1 MGLIKALTGSI
12 IGTALETWKDY
23 FVCDSLDNETLMV
36 KGIKRGGSGSN
47 EIITNGSGIVVNEG
61 QCAIVVEDGTIIEVA
76 AEPGNYTFDT
86 SISPSVFDGGFEGIK
101 NAFMDALGRFTYGGE
116 VNKSQRVY
124 YINTKEIMGNMFGTA
139 TPIPFKIVDRNI
151 GLDVD
156 VSARCN
162 GEYTFKIVNP
172 VIFYKNVVGNAR
184 DRFMK
189 EELASMMKAEMMSTL
204 NVAFSEVSSKNLRVS
219 DLPAQTAALAEA
231 LSAALDK
238 KWTEGRGIAFCN
250 IAFNSI
256 TIPEEDQKK
265 IANLQMAAV
274 NKDKEMAN
282 ATIVTATA
290 DAIRDAANNP
300 NGAGVGF
307 MNVNM
312 ATNTAASILQQTGG
326 NAAPQGAVVYCPQCG
341 AAVSPEDKF
350 CRNCGKALQ

>member
-1 MGLIKALTGSI
+1 MGLIKALAGSV

-23 FVCDSLDNETLMV
+23 FVCDALDNETLMV

-47 EIITNGSGIVVNEG
+47 EIITNGSGIVVNDG

-101 NAFMDALGRFTYGGE
+101 NAFFDALGRFTYGGE

-151 GLDVD
+151 NLDVD

-162 GEYTFKIVNP
+162 GEYSFKIVNP
-172 VIFYKNVVGNAR
+172 VTFYKNVVGNTR
-184 DRFMK
+184 DRFEK
-189 EELASMMKAEMMSTL
+189 EEIASMMKAEMMNTL

-219 DLPAQTAALAEA
+219 DLPAQTEE
-231 LSAALDK
+231 LSAALNNALNQ

-256 TIPEEDQKK
+256 TIPEEDQRK
-265 IANLQMAAV
+265 ISELQMIAV
-274 NKDKEMAN
+274 NRDKGMAD
-282 ATIVTATA
+282 ATIIS
-290 DAIRDAANNP
+290 AIKDAANNEG
-300 NGAGVGF
+300 GATVGF
-307 MNVNM
+307 MNLNS
-312 ATNTAASILQQTGG
+312 AANTVAGILNNNQS
-326 NAAPQGAVVYCPQCG
+326 AAPQGATAFCPHCG

-350 CRNCGKALQ
+350 CRNCGKPLQ

>member
-12 IGTALETWKDY
+12 VGTALETWKDY
-23 FVCDSLDNETLMV
+23 FVCDALDNDTLML
-36 KGIKRGGSGSN
+36 KGVKRGGSSSN
-47 EIITNGSGIVVNEG
+47 EIITNGSGIVVNDG
-61 QCAIVVEDGTIIEVA
+61 QCALVVENGTIIEVA

-116 VNKSQRVY
+116 VNRSQRVY
-124 YINTKEIMGNMFGTA
+124 YVNTKEIMGNMFGTA
-139 TPIPFKIVDRNI
+139 TPIPFKIVDKNI
-151 GLDVD
+151 NLDVD

-162 GEYTFKIVNP
+162 GEYSFKIVNP
-172 VIFYKNVVGNAR
+172 VTFYKNVVGNAR
-184 DRFMK
+184 DRFDK
-189 EELASMMKAEMMSTL
+189 EEIASMMKAEMMNTL

-219 DLPAQTAALAEA
+219 DLPAQTDAFAEA
-231 LSAALDK
+231 LSNALNK

-265 IANLQMAAV
+265 IADLQMIAV
-274 NKDKEMAN
+274 NRDPGM
-282 ATIVTATA
+282 A
-290 DAIRDAANNP
+290 DATLISAIKDAANNEG
-300 NGAGVGF
+300 GAGIGF

-312 ATNTAASILQQTGG
+312 ASNAVAGMLHG
-326 NAAPQGAVVYCPQCG
+326 NQSSAPQGATAYCPQCG
-341 AAVSPEDKF
+341 AAVSPDDKF

>member
-1 MGLIKALTGSI
+1 MGLIKALAGSI

-23 FVCDSLDNETLMV
+23 FVCDSLDNDTLMV
-36 KGIKRGGSGSN
+36 KGIKRGGSSSN

-101 NAFMDALGRFTYGGE
+101 NAFFDALGRFTYGGE

-124 YINTKEIMGNMFGTA
+124 YINTKEIMDNMFGTA

-151 GLDVD
+151 NLDVD

-162 GEYTFKIVNP
+162 GEYSFKIVNP
-172 VIFYKNVVGNAR
+172 VTFYKNVVGNTR
-184 DRFMK
+184 DRFEK
-189 EELASMMKAEMMSTL
+189 EEIASMMKAEMMNTL

-219 DLPAQTAALAEA
+219 DLPAQTEELSRALNNA
-231 LSAALDK
+231 LNQ

-256 TIPEEDQKK
+256 TIPEEDQRK
-265 IANLQMAAV
+265 ISELQMIAV
-274 NKDKEMAN
+274 NKDKEMAD
-282 ATIVTATA
+282 ATIIS
-290 DAIRDAANNP
+290 AIKDAANNEG
-300 NGAGVGF
+300 GATVGF
-307 MNVNM
+307 MNLNS
-312 ATNTAASILQQTGG
+312 AANTVAGIL
-326 NAAPQGAVVYCPQCG
+326 NNNHSAAPQGATAFCPNCG

>member
-12 IGTALETWKDY
+12 VGTALETWKDY
-23 FVCDSLDNETLMV
+23 FVCDALDNDTLML
-36 KGIKRGGSGSN
+36 KGIKRGGSSSN
-47 EIITNGSGIVVNEG
+47 EIITNGSGIVVNDG
-61 QCAIVVEDGTIIEVA
+61 QCALVVENGTIIEVA

-116 VNKSQRVY
+116 VNRSQRVY
-124 YINTKEIMGNMFGTA
+124 YVNTKEIMGNMFGTA
-139 TPIPFKIVDRNI
+139 TPIPFKIVDKNI
-151 GLDVD
+151 NLDVD

-162 GEYTFKIVNP
+162 GEYSFKIVNP
-172 VIFYKNVVGNAR
+172 VTFYKNVVGNAR
-184 DRFMK
+184 DRFDK
-189 EELASMMKAEMMSTL
+189 EEIASMMKAEMMNTL

-219 DLPAQTAALAEA
+219 DLPAQTDAFAEA
-231 LSAALDK
+231 LSNALNK

-265 IANLQMAAV
+265 IADLQMIAV
-274 NKDKEMAN
+274 NRDPGM
-282 ATIVTATA
+282 A
-290 DAIRDAANNP
+290 DATLISAIKDAANNEG
-300 NGAGVGF
+300 GAGIGF

-312 ATNTAASILQQTGG
+312 ASNAVAGMLHG
-326 NAAPQGAVVYCPQCG
+326 NQSSAPQGATAYCPQCG

>member
-12 IGTALETWKDY
+12 VGTALETWKDY
-23 FVCDSLDNETLMV
+23 FVCDALDNDTLML
-36 KGIKRGGSGSN
+36 KGVKRGGSSSN
-47 EIITNGSGIVVNEG
+47 EIITNGSGIVVNDG
-61 QCAIVVEDGTIIEVA
+61 QCALVVENGTIIEVA

-116 VNKSQRVY
+116 VNRSQRVY
-124 YINTKEIMGNMFGTA
+124 YVNTKEIMGNMFGTA
-139 TPIPFKIVDRNI
+139 TPIPFKIVDKNI
-151 GLDVD
+151 NLDVD

-162 GEYTFKIVNP
+162 GEYSFKIVNP
-172 VIFYKNVVGNAR
+172 VTFYKNVVGNAR
-184 DRFMK
+184 DRFDK
-189 EELASMMKAEMMSTL
+189 EEIASMMKAEMMNTL

-219 DLPAQTAALAEA
+219 DLPAQTDAFAEA
-231 LSAALDK
+231 LSNALNK
-238 KWTEGRGIAFCN
+238 KWTVGRGIAFCN

-265 IANLQMAAV
+265 IADLQMIAV
-274 NKDKEMAN
+274 NRDPGM
-282 ATIVTATA
+282 A
-290 DAIRDAANNP
+290 DATLISAIKDAANNEG
-300 NGAGVGF
+300 GAGIGF

-312 ATNTAASILQQTGG
+312 ASNAVAGMLHG
-326 NAAPQGAVVYCPQCG
+326 NQSSAPQGATAYCPQCG